1 MPKPPHRQARWLAT
15 LFLLGAMVVSVAPR
29 AAESEPRPPAPHA
42 GSTVRDLYFG
52 EALFQFYRRDD
63 FTALT
68 HLLAAR
74 QAGRLPQHEAEAEL
88 LLGGLYLSYGQHD
101 QAAMIFERLLNERSA
116 ADVRD
121 RAWFYLG
128 KLRYQRGLYT
138 EALTTLGRVGS
149 ELPDALAA
157 ELPMLIAQSH
167 MALGDFASAGR
178 VLEEW
183 DAEEGWLA
191 YARYNLGVALVRLDR
206 LPEGARLLDR
216 VGRMNAGTEEE
227 KSLRDKANL
236 ALGYAWLQ
244 RNDAEQ
250 ARPVLQRVRL
260 KSAFAGK
267 ALLGA
272 GWADAI
278 AGNYEA
284 ALVPWLELVER
295 DLLDSAV
302 QEAFLAVPYALG
314 RLEAHG
320 AAVTRYQQALG
331 LFDTELV
338 QIDETIERARTGAL
352 LPALL
357 ENDDADLGRWYWRL
371 GTLPDS
377 NEARYLY
384 HLLADHDFQEGF
396 KNYRDLVI
404 LEQRLGEWRDNLA
417 VYADMVAARQAA
429 FQSRLPAADR
439 VVAGLRLDELQDQRD
454 ALAQRIRTAQAG
466 RDIAAVA
473 SASELAHWEQLAVI
487 ERDAQFNSAPDDIRN
502 RHRVLKGV
510 LAWEMD
516 RQFRERLWLRQRE
529 LRALDRAML
538 GADERVTA
546 LAAARADEPARFAA
560 LEQRIAALTPRV
572 VAMQASIAV
581 TRAQQERGLVVLAV
595 QELENRKQRLASYR
609 VQARFAL
616 ATIFDRAGAKQAA
629 GGAPP

>member
-1 MPKPPHRQARWLAT
+1 ML
-15 LFLLGAMVVSVAPR
+15 LFMGALVVSAGPR
-29 AAESEPRPPAPHA
+29 AAEPEPRLPGPQA

-74 QAGRLPQHEAEAEL
+74 ESGRVSRHEAESEL

-101 QAAMIFERLLNERSA
+101 KAATIFERLLDARVA

-128 KLRYQRGLYT
+128 KLRYQRGLHG
-138 EALTTLGRVGS
+138 EALSTLARVGS
-149 ELPDALAA
+149 DLPESLAA

-178 VLEEW
+178 VLAEW
-183 DAEEGWLA
+183 DAEEGWIA
-191 YARYNLGVALVRLDR
+191 YARYNLGVALVRQDR
-206 LPEGARLLDR
+206 MTEGARLLDR
-216 VGRMNAGTEEE
+216 VGRMGADSDEE

-244 RNDAEQ
+244 RNDAAQ

-260 KSAFAGK
+260 KSAFASK

-278 AGNYEA
+278 AGDYDA
-284 ALVPWLELVER
+284 ALVPWLELVGR

-320 AAVTRYQQALG
+320 TAVARYQEALG
-331 LFDTELV
+331 LFDAELGQLDQV
-338 QIDETIERARTGAL
+338 IDRAQSGAL

-357 ENDDADLGRWYWRL
+357 QDDDADLGRWYWRL
-371 GTLPDS
+371 DKVPDS
-377 NEARYLY
+377 NEARYLW
-384 HLLADHDFQEGF
+384 HLMADHDFQEGF

-404 LEQRLGEWRDNLA
+404 LERHLAEWQERLG
-417 VYADMVAARQAA
+417 VYSGMVEARRAA
-429 FQSRLPAADR
+429 FESRLPATDR
-439 VVAGLRLDELQDQRD
+439 FVAEVKLGELRASQD
-454 ALAQRIRTAQAG
+454 ALAQH
-466 RDIAAVA
+466 IAAARANRDVA
-473 SASELAHWEQLAVI
+473 ALATAEEAVHWRQLATV
-487 ERDAQFNSAPDDIRN
+487 EADPQFAVAPDDVRQ

-510 LAWEMD
+510 MRWDLD
-516 RQFRERLWLRQRE
+516 RQFRERLWLRERE
-529 LRALDRAML
+529 LRALGDAISTSEARM
-538 GADERVTA
+538 
-546 LAAARADEPARFAA
+546 AAVAEARAGEPRRFEEFAA
-560 LEQRIAALTPRV
+560 RIAAVEPRV
-572 VAMQASIAV
+572 AAMRAEITA
-581 TRAQQERGLVVLAV
+581 TRTHQERGLVALAV
-595 QELENRKQRLASYR
+595 QELEGRKQRLASYR

-629 GGAPP
+629 AGESP

>member
-1 MPKPPHRQARWLAT
+1 ML
-15 LFLLGAMVVSVAPR
+15 LFMGALVVSAGPR
-29 AAESEPRPPAPHA
+29 AAEPGPRLPGPQA

-74 QAGRLPQHEAEAEL
+74 ESGRVSRHEAESEL

-101 QAAMIFERLLNERSA
+101 KAATIFERLLDARVA
-116 ADVRD
+116 ADVRN

-128 KLRYQRGLYT
+128 KLRYQRGLYG
-138 EALTTLGRVGS
+138 EALSTLARVGS
-149 ELPDALAA
+149 DLPESLAA

-178 VLEEW
+178 VLAEW
-183 DAEEGWLA
+183 DAEEGWIA
-191 YARYNLGVALVRLDR
+191 YARYNLGVALVRQDR
-206 LPEGARLLDR
+206 MTEGARLLDR
-216 VGRMNAGTEEE
+216 VGRMGADSDEE

-244 RNDAEQ
+244 RNDAAQ

-260 KSAFAGK
+260 KSAFASK

-278 AGNYEA
+278 AGDYDA
-284 ALVPWLELVER
+284 ALVPWLELVGR

-320 AAVTRYQQALG
+320 TAVARYQEALG
-331 LFDTELV
+331 LFDAELGQLDQV
-338 QIDETIERARTGAL
+338 IDRAQSGAL

-357 ENDDADLGRWYWRL
+357 QDDDADLGRWYWRL
-371 GTLPDS
+371 DKVPDS
-377 NEARYLY
+377 NEARYLW
-384 HLLADHDFQEGF
+384 HLMADHDFQEGF

-404 LEQRLGEWRDNLA
+404 LERHLAEWQERLG
-417 VYADMVAARQAA
+417 VYSGMVEARRAA
-429 FQSRLPAADR
+429 FESRLPATDR
-439 VVAGLRLDELQDQRD
+439 FVAEVKLGELRASQD
-454 ALAQRIRTAQAG
+454 ALARH
-466 RDIAAVA
+466 IAAARANRDVA
-473 SASELAHWEQLAVI
+473 ALATAEEAVHWRQLATV
-487 ERDAQFNSAPDDIRN
+487 EADPQFAVAPDDVRQ

-510 LAWEMD
+510 MRWDLD
-516 RQFRERLWLRQRE
+516 RQFRERLWLRERE
-529 LRALDRAML
+529 LRALGDAISTSEARM
-538 GADERVTA
+538 
-546 LAAARADEPARFAA
+546 AAVAEARAGEPRRFEEFAA
-560 LEQRIAALTPRV
+560 RIAAIEPRV
-572 VAMQASIAV
+572 AAMRAEITA
-581 TRAQQERGLVVLAV
+581 TRTHQERGLVALAV
-595 QELENRKQRLASYR
+595 QELEGRKQRLASYR

-629 GGAPP
+629 AGESP

>member
-1 MPKPPHRQARWLAT
+1 ML
-15 LFLLGAMVVSVAPR
+15 LFMGALVVSAGPR
-29 AAESEPRPPAPHA
+29 AAEPGPRLPGPQA

-74 QAGRLPQHEAEAEL
+74 ESGRVSRHEAESEL

-101 QAAMIFERLLNERSA
+101 KAATIFERLLDARVA
-116 ADVRD
+116 ADVRN

-128 KLRYQRGLYT
+128 KLRYQRGLYG
-138 EALTTLGRVGS
+138 EALSTLARVGS
-149 ELPDALAA
+149 DLPESLAA

-178 VLEEW
+178 VLAEW
-183 DAEEGWLA
+183 DAEEGWIA
-191 YARYNLGVALVRLDR
+191 YARYNLGVALVRQDR
-206 LPEGARLLDR
+206 MTEGARLLDR
-216 VGRMNAGTEEE
+216 VGRMGADSDEE

-244 RNDAEQ
+244 RNDAAQ

-260 KSAFAGK
+260 KSAFASK

-278 AGNYEA
+278 AGDYDA
-284 ALVPWLELVER
+284 ALVPWLELVGR

-320 AAVTRYQQALG
+320 TAVARYQEALG
-331 LFDTELV
+331 LFDAELGQLDQV
-338 QIDETIERARTGAL
+338 IDRAQSGAL

-357 ENDDADLGRWYWRL
+357 QDDDADLGRWYWRL
-371 GTLPDS
+371 DKVPDS
-377 NEARYLY
+377 NEARYLW
-384 HLLADHDFQEGF
+384 HLMADHDFQEGF

-404 LEQRLGEWRDNLA
+404 LERHLAEWQERLG
-417 VYADMVAARQAA
+417 VYSGMVEARRAA
-429 FQSRLPAADR
+429 FESRLPATDR
-439 VVAGLRLDELQDQRD
+439 FVAEVKLGELRASQD
-454 ALAQRIRTAQAG
+454 ALARH
-466 RDIAAVA
+466 IAAARANRDVA
-473 SASELAHWEQLAVI
+473 ALATAEEAVHWRQLATV
-487 ERDAQFNSAPDDIRN
+487 EADPQFAVAPDDVRQ

-510 LAWEMD
+510 MRWDLD
-516 RQFRERLWLRQRE
+516 RQFRERLWLRERE
-529 LRALDRAML
+529 LRALGDAISTSEARM
-538 GADERVTA
+538 
-546 LAAARADEPARFAA
+546 AAVAEARAGEPRRFEEFAA
-560 LEQRIAALTPRV
+560 RIAAVEPRV
-572 VAMQASIAV
+572 AAMRAEITA
-581 TRAQQERGLVVLAV
+581 TRTHQERGLVALAV
-595 QELENRKQRLASYR
+595 QELEGRKQRLASYR

-629 GGAPP
+629 AGESP

>member
-1 MPKPPHRQARWLAT
+1 ML
-15 LFLLGAMVVSVAPR
+15 LFMGALVVSAGPR
-29 AAESEPRPPAPHA
+29 AAEPEPRLPGPQA

-74 QAGRLPQHEAEAEL
+74 EAGRVSRHEAESEL

-101 QAAMIFERLLNERSA
+101 KAATIFERLLDARVA

-128 KLRYQRGLYT
+128 KLRYQRGLYG
-138 EALTTLGRVGS
+138 EALSTLARVGS
-149 ELPDALAA
+149 DLPESLAA

-178 VLEEW
+178 VLAEW
-183 DAEEGWLA
+183 DAEEGWIA
-191 YARYNLGVALVRLDR
+191 YARYNLGVALVRQDR
-206 LPEGARLLDR
+206 MTEGARLLDR
-216 VGRMNAGTEEE
+216 VGRMGADSDEE

-244 RNDAEQ
+244 RNDAAQ

-260 KSAFAGK
+260 KSAFASK

-278 AGNYEA
+278 AGDYDA
-284 ALVPWLELVER
+284 ALVPWLELVGR

-320 AAVTRYQQALG
+320 TAVARYQEALG
-331 LFDTELV
+331 LFDAELGQLDQV
-338 QIDETIERARTGAL
+338 IDRAQSGAL

-357 ENDDADLGRWYWRL
+357 QDDDADLGRWYWRL
-371 GTLPDS
+371 DKVPDS
-377 NEARYLY
+377 NEARYLW
-384 HLLADHDFQEGF
+384 HLMADHDFQEGF

-404 LEQRLGEWRDNLA
+404 LERHLAEWQERLG
-417 VYADMVAARQAA
+417 VYSGMVEARRAA
-429 FQSRLPAADR
+429 FESRLPATDR
-439 VVAGLRLDELQDQRD
+439 FVAEVKLGELRASQD
-454 ALAQRIRTAQAG
+454 ALARH
-466 RDIAAVA
+466 IAAARANRDVA
-473 SASELAHWEQLAVI
+473 ALATAEEAVHWRQLATV
-487 ERDAQFNSAPDDIRN
+487 EADPQFAVAPDDVRQ

-510 LAWEMD
+510 MRWDLD
-516 RQFRERLWLRQRE
+516 RQFRERLWLRERE
-529 LRALDRAML
+529 LRALGDAISTSEARM
-538 GADERVTA
+538 
-546 LAAARADEPARFAA
+546 AAVAEARAGEPRRFEEFAA
-560 LEQRIAALTPRV
+560 RIAAVEPRV
-572 VAMQASIAV
+572 AAMRAEITA
-581 TRAQQERGLVVLAV
+581 TRTHQERGLVALAV
-595 QELENRKQRLASYR
+595 QELEGRKQRLASYR

-629 GGAPP
+629 AGESP

>member
-1 MPKPPHRQARWLAT
+1 ML
-15 LFLLGAMVVSVAPR
+15 LFMGALVVSAGPR
-29 AAESEPRPPAPHA
+29 AAEPEPRLPGPQA
-42 GSTVRDLYFG
+42 GSTGRDLYFG

-74 QAGRLPQHEAEAEL
+74 ESGRVSRHEAESEL

-101 QAAMIFERLLNERSA
+101 KAATIFERLLDARVA

-128 KLRYQRGLYT
+128 KLRYQRGLHG
-138 EALTTLGRVGS
+138 EALSTLARVGS
-149 ELPDALAA
+149 ELPESLAA

-178 VLEEW
+178 VLAEW
-183 DAEEGWLA
+183 DAEEGWIA
-191 YARYNLGVALVRLDR
+191 YARYNLGVALVRQDR
-206 LPEGARLLDR
+206 MTEGARLLDR
-216 VGRMNAGTEEE
+216 VGRMGADSDEE

-244 RNDAEQ
+244 RNDAAQ

-260 KSAFAGK
+260 KSAFASK

-278 AGNYEA
+278 AGDYDA
-284 ALVPWLELVER
+284 ALVPWLELVGR

-320 AAVTRYQQALG
+320 TAVARYQEALG
-331 LFDTELV
+331 LFDAELGQLDQV
-338 QIDETIERARTGAL
+338 IDRAQSGAL

-357 ENDDADLGRWYWRL
+357 QDDDADLGRWYWRL
-371 GTLPDS
+371 DKVPDS
-377 NEARYLY
+377 NEARYLW
-384 HLLADHDFQEGF
+384 HLMADHDFQEGF

-404 LEQRLGEWRDNLA
+404 LERHLAEWQERLG
-417 VYADMVAARQAA
+417 VYSGMVEARRAA
-429 FQSRLPAADR
+429 FESRLPATDR
-439 VVAGLRLDELQDQRD
+439 FVAEVKLGELRASQD
-454 ALAQRIRTAQAG
+454 ALAQH
-466 RDIAAVA
+466 IAAARANRDVA
-473 SASELAHWEQLAVI
+473 ALATAEEAVHWRQLATV
-487 ERDAQFNSAPDDIRN
+487 EADPQFAVAPDDVRQ

-510 LAWEMD
+510 MRWDLD
-516 RQFRERLWLRQRE
+516 RQFRERLWLRERE
-529 LRALDRAML
+529 LRALGDAISTSEARM
-538 GADERVTA
+538 
-546 LAAARADEPARFAA
+546 AAVAEARAGEPRRFEEFAA
-560 LEQRIAALTPRV
+560 RIAAIEPRV
-572 VAMQASIAV
+572 AAMRAEITA
-581 TRAQQERGLVVLAV
+581 TRTHQERGLVALAV
-595 QELENRKQRLASYR
+595 QELEGRKQRLASYR

-629 GGAPP
+629 AGESP